1 MILSTE
7 ILIQNTVE
15 MQDSELDLKLTTL
28 MLYLNNYLNEA
39 KTLGS

>member
-1 MILSTE
+1 MILSIELLT
-7 ILIQNTVE
+7 QNTVE